1 VLVAETPG
9 QLTELVLQRLQLIEV
24 ILVVGLE
31 AVQAASRDKLA
42 EVGAAAI

>member
-9 QLTELVLQRLQLIEV
+9 QLTELVLQILQLVEV
-24 ILVVGLE
+24 ILVVCLE